1 MEDGDDELR
10 VELWGCGFNQFGQIN
25 DSGDDVY
32 NLTLIDY
39 AQSWNCPSIK
49 LLWAGWADLLCTSRI
64 DIKLIKDS
72 INKDQLN
79 PHMREFGPF
88 EYKYRGGVYNGKDI
102 EELGRSN
109 EGSQRPYCLL
119 DGFGNDAL
127 LGINEKLSSGSLL
140 LQKDGN
146 HTVLRDIRGIAVAG
160 NGYVACIS
168 KGILYSSTNRITF
181 RAEQSI
187 CFQLFGSASSGFDSS
202 TYSYNH
208 GSPIHQ
214 TERISRTHLKT

>member
-1 MEDGDDELR
+1 MEDRDDELR

-25 DSGDDVY
+25 DSRDDVY

-39 AQSWNCPSIK
+39 AQSWSFPSIK

-79 PHMREFGPF
+79 SHMRELCPF
-88 EYKYRGGVYNGKDI
+88 EYQYRGGVYNGKDI
-102 EELGRSN
+102 QELGRLN
-109 EGSQRPYCLL
+109 DDYQRPYRLS

-140 LQKDGN
+140 LQKGGN
-146 HTVLRDIRGIAVAG
+146 HMVLKDIQGIAVAG
-160 NGYVACIS
+160 NGYVAYIS
-168 KGILYSSTNRITF
+168 KGISTHRQM
-181 RAEQSI
+181 E
-187 CFQLFGSASSGFDSS
+187 
-202 TYSYNH
+202 
-208 GSPIHQ
+208 
-214 TERISRTHLKT
+214 